1 MTSSA
6 GYTLCMPSVFA
17 SVLLLPLWAAASPAP
32 LGVQAR
38 AQAPTTE
45 AGPPPRDP
53 LGIVGG
59 EPAEPG
65 VFPSVVALYT
75 RNNNFGCTGTL
86 IAPDLVLTAGHCGL
100 SMAGVLAGTHDLTAG
115 GTWYA
120 IQDVWVHP
128 DYASTFDVAVYQLS
142 EPVQGIEPAPLLLGC
157 DARDLLVEGADTY
170 IVGFGDIDTFAT
182 QATDVLHA
190 AVATIRDP
198 YCTDP
203 AKSCNLE
210 VSPGGE
216 LIAGGDGIDTCNGDS
231 GGPLFVETEAGMVL
245 AGVTSRQALP
255 STVPCGDGGIYPRTD
270 AFAAWVEEATGL
282 PMDWPDCPDEPTLN
296 LPPVVR
302 ADRLQVIQNGT
313 VGATTIEVFDD
324 PSQRHRLELLN
335 AAPAGQAWLH
345 EARLFVRPDPFSD
358 ADYVLQ
364 VEVTDDGDP
373 PASTIVEV
381 PVEVLGITVIPP
393 ETGGC
398 TTASA
403 ADGSASWWR
412 SLTRRRVSLRM
423 PPPGSRR
430 APEGASAP

>member
-1 MTSSA
+1 MTPSA
-6 GYTLCMPSVFA
+6 GYTLCMPSVLA
-17 SVLLLPLWAAASPAP
+17 SILLLPLSAAASPAT
-32 LGVQAR
+32 LGVQH
-38 AQAPTTE
+38 QEPTTE
-45 AGPPPRDP
+45 AGPTSRGPQ
-53 LGIVGG
+53 GIVGG
-59 EPAEPG
+59 EPAAPDA
-65 VFPSVVALYT
+65 FPSVVALYT

-100 SMAGVLAGTHDLTAG
+100 SMAGVLAGTHDLTSG
-115 GTWYA
+115 GTWYE

-128 DYASTFDVAVYQLS
+128 DYASTFDIAVYQLS
-142 EPVQGIEPAPLLLGC
+142 EPVQGIEPAPLLLDC

-182 QATDVLHA
+182 QPTDLLHA

-231 GGPLFVETEAGMVL
+231 GGPLFVETAAGMVL

-282 PMDWPDCPDEPTLN
+282 AMDWPDCPDEPLPN

-313 VGATTIEVFDD
+313 VGVTTIEVFDD
-324 PSQRHRLELLN
+324 PSQQHRLELLN
-335 AAPAGQAWLH
+335 AAPAGQAWID
-345 EARLFVRPDPFSD
+345 EQQLFVRPDPISD

-373 PASTIVEV
+373 PSSAIVEV
-381 PVEVLGITVIPP
+381 PVEVLGITVISPG
-393 ETGGC
+393 TRGC
-398 TTASA
+398 ATAPA
-403 ADGSASWWR
+403 TDGPASWWR
-412 SLTRRRVSLRM
+412 SLTRRRVGLRTL
-423 PPPGSRR
+423 PPGSRP